1 MLAFRLKKNDKH
13 LIECFASEIH
23 INQNYTF
30 SNYKIHHGILNL
42 KKIISFLSFLL
53 LVMIATST
61 LQAQEKG
68 PLMMKQE
75 LGYTLGGG
83 VFGSGLGIIVWFM
96 DPLNPN
102 VTLKSTVT
110 NGFVAGTALGAL
122 FGFYMLQNAIVVPS
136 DTTLPKNLD
145 QLLGNNRLER
155 PIHRSIISQTETQSS
170 HSIKITVF
178 GFRF

>member
-1 MLAFRLKKNDKH
+1 M
-13 LIECFASEIH
+13 ECFASKFH
-23 INQNYTF
+23 INKNNNF
-30 SNYKIHHGILNL
+30 SKAKIDHGYMNL
-42 KKIISFLSFLL
+42 KKIISFLLILL
-53 LVMIATST
+53 LILIATST

-83 VFGSGLGIIVWFM
+83 VFGAGLGIVVWFM
-96 DPLNPN
+96 DPLNPS

-136 DTTLPKNLD
+136 DTTLPQNLD
-145 QLLGNNRLER
+145 QLLGGNGPER
-155 PIHRSIISQTETQSS
+155 PIHRSITSQAETQSS
-170 HSIKITVF
+170 HSIKLTVF

>member
-1 MLAFRLKKNDKH
+1 M
-13 LIECFASEIH
+13 ECFASEIH
-23 INQNYTF
+23 INENYN
-30 SNYKIHHGILNL
+30 SSKVKICQGCMNL
-42 KKIISFLSFLL
+42 KNIITFISILL
-53 LVMIATST
+53 LILITTTT

-83 VFGSGLGIIVWFM
+83 VFGAGLGIVVWFM

-136 DTTLPKNLD
+136 DTTIPQNLD
-145 QLLGNNRLER
+145 QLLGSNGPER
-155 PIHRSIISQTETQSS
+155 PIHRSIISQAETQSS
-170 HSIKITVF
+170 NSIKLTVF

>member
-1 MLAFRLKKNDKH
+1 M
-13 LIECFASEIH
+13 ECCASEIH
-23 INQNYTF
+23 INHKYSFTID
-30 SNYKIHHGILNL
+30 KIHHGCMNL
-42 KKIISFLSFLL
+42 KRLIPFVLILFLVL
-53 LVMIATST
+53 IATST

-83 VFGSGLGIIVWFM
+83 VFGAGLGIVVWFM
-96 DPLNPN
+96 DPLNPS

-136 DTTLPKNLD
+136 DTTLPQNLD
-145 QLLGNNRLER
+145 QLLGNNYSVI
-155 PIHRSIISQTETQSS
+155 PIHRSIISQAETQSS
-170 HSIKITVF
+170 HSIKLTVF

>member
-1 MLAFRLKKNDKH
+1 M
-13 LIECFASEIH
+13 H
-23 INQNYTF
+23 INQNY
-30 SNYKIHHGILNL
+30 YLCKDKIHHGSTNL
-42 KKIISFLSFLL
+42 KKLIYFFSIIL
-53 LVMIATST
+53 LVLIVSST

-83 VFGSGLGIIVWFM
+83 VFGAGLGIVVWFM

-136 DTTLPKNLD
+136 DTTLPQNLD
-145 QLLGNNRLER
+145 QLLGNYGLDG
-155 PIHRSIISQTETQSS
+155 PIHRSIISQEVAKSS
-170 HSIKITVF
+170 HSIKLTLF

>member
-1 MLAFRLKKNDKH
+1 M
-13 LIECFASEIH
+13 ECFATEIH
-23 INQNYTF
+23 INQNYNF
-30 SNYKIHHGILNL
+30 SKAKILHGYMNLNL
-42 KKIISFLSFLL
+42 IISFLSILL
-53 LVMIATST
+53 LVLIVTST

-83 VFGSGLGIIVWFM
+83 VFGAGLGIVVWFM
-96 DPLNPN
+96 DPLNPS

-122 FGFYMLQNAIVVPS
+122 FGFYMLQNAIGVPS
-136 DTTLPKNLD
+136 DTTLPQNLD
-145 QLLGNNRLER
+145 QLLGSNDLER
-155 PIHRSIISQTETQSS
+155 PIHRSIISQAENQSS